1 MDMRSTIL
9 QKGREKKSQVSFR
22 PWMNFD
28 SADGAY
34 KLLGKPQKTAPH
46 LSAVMIASSYFV
58 LLYFTYLVDY
68 ARCLF

>member
-1 MDMRSTIL
+1 MNMRSTIL
-9 QKGREKKSQVSFR
+9 QKEREKESQVSFR

-28 SADGAY
+28 SAD
-34 KLLGKPQKTAPH
+34 

-58 LLYFTYLVDY
+58 LLYFTWLVDY